1 MYKMVY
7 RLLSQNWLY
16 IWPKK
21 EQQKWQK
28 WIVQY
33 LAAFFLVN
41 QYDGQVDIEG
51 FILKVVP
58 AKLVF
63 IEKALF

>member
-1 MYKMVY
+1 MYKTVY

-16 IWPKK
+16 IWPTK

-28 WIVQY
+28 WIAQY
-33 LAAFFLVN
+33 LATFFLVN
-41 QYDGQVDIEG
+41 QYDGQVDIDG

-58 AKLVF
+58 AKLVS
-63 IEKALF
+63 IEKPLF